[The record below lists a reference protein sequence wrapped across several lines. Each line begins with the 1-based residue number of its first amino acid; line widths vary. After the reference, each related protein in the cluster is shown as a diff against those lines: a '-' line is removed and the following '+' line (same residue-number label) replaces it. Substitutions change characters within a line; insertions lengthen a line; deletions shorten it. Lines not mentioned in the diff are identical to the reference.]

1 MFDEM
6 AIRKHLWYNSK
17 LDKIIGYQDHGLQG
31 TTQQEA
37 TYALVFMVA
46 GIRKKIKQPVAFYLS
61 GSNVTSD
68 RLAVLIKEVCVLSCS

>member
-1 MFDEM
+1 MLDEM

-17 LDKIIGYQDHGLQG
+17 QDKIVGYQDHGLQG
-31 TTQQEA
+31 TTQPEA

-68 RLAVLIKEVCVLSCS
+68 RWAVLIKEVCVFNYS